1 MSADNRKELG
11 IFAAAFGLLGI
22 YLLIS
27 WGISA
32 GISAL
37 LFEDAGMTAS
47 VFPFVV
53 VIGIVI
59 ITTAL
64 QIAGACRE

>member
-1 MSADNRKELG
+1 MDNRKELG
-11 IFAAAFGLLGI
+11 IFAVAFGLLGI

-32 GISAL
+32 GLSVL
-37 LFEDAGMTAS
+37 LVGDAGATVH
-47 VFPFVV
+47 VFPFVA
-53 VIGIVI
+53 VIGIAI
-59 ITTAL
+59 ITTSL